1 MSEACTADTA
11 VKTSVLRQIFSK
23 KMAICII
30 TGFGSGM
37 PLFVLLNLLSA
48 YLAKEG
54 LDLKVIGAMSLIMFP
69 YTWKFLWAP
78 FVDRYTLFKGGRR
91 KSWMLVTALL
101 LTIAIGLMGLT
112 PPKESIAF
120 ISLIAFFVAFIS
132 ATQDIVLDAY
142 RREILTDNELG
153 LGNSIFVNSYKV
165 SSLVPGG
172 LSLILAD
179 FIAWDMVFFI
189 TALFMLPNVLLALF
203 IKEPQVS
210 VKQRSLKEAVV
221 DPFRE
226 FIQRR
231 GIKAALICVLFVF
244 LYKLGDSMAVALAT
258 PFYIDLDYDLTT
270 IGIVVKNVGLW
281 STVIGGLAGGVIML
295 KIGINRA
302 LWLFGLVQL
311 VTILGFVLL
320 AYMGR
325 YGTPSILILS
335 AVVCAE
341 FLGAGLGT
349 AAFVSYIARETN
361 PLYTAT
367 QIALLTSL
375 SAVPRTFCNATTGF
389 LVEALGWERFFMLCT
404 VLAIPGMLLLFYVA
418 PFNQK
423 DESVAGA

>member
-1 MSEACTADTA
+1 MSEACRADTA

-54 LDLKVIGAMSLIMFP
+54 LNLKVIGAMSLIMFP

-179 FIAWDMVFFI
+179 FIAWDMVFII

-221 DPFRE
+221 DPFKE

-325 YGTPSILILS
+325 SGTPSILILS
-335 AVVCAE
+335 TVVCAE

-423 DESVAGA
+423 DESEAGA